1 MQRTNQMDAV
11 ALKAALAEDFER
23 MVEDVAR
30 AVGDAGA
37 DDVIGHS
44 EHEVREVLGRFRS
57 TVFER
62 SVQMRNDA
70 AEASF
75 SPSGELEGSGLSAAS
90 QGSAE
95 SGGAHGQRVGADR
108 T

>member
-1 MQRTNQMDAV
+1 MAQTDQVDAQR
-11 ALKAALAEDFER
+11 LKAALGDDIER
-23 MVEDVAR
+23 MVRDVAR
-30 AVGDAGA
+30 AVSEAGA

-62 SVQMRNDA
+62 GVQMRADA

-75 SPSGELEGSGLSAAS
+75 SPSGEPEG
-90 QGSAE
+90 
-95 SGGAHGQRVGADR
+95 
-108 T
+108 